1 MMASNQFRPDSG
13 GTSSPSPPLYRC
25 GDTRPKAP
33 HQLHC
38 LADTYR
44 RWSGYLS
51 DRVVSN
57 RLENSDELGEPPII
71 RIARRTIAVR
81 IDPLRMLCHQIPMQ
95 LVLQISIRPNL
106 TPVRPQLS

>member
-1 MMASNQFRPDSG
+1 VTTRFRPDSG
-13 GTSSPSPPLYRC
+13 GTNSPSPPLYRR
-25 GDTRPKAP
+25 DDMRPKAP

-38 LADTYR
+38 LADAYR
-44 RWSGYLS
+44 RWSDYLS

-57 RLENSDELGEPPII
+57 RLEDSDELGKPPII

-81 IDPLRMLCHQIPMQ
+81 IDPLRMLRHQIPMQ